1 MFIIYGNVQF
11 VPGKYDEVRKSA
23 TGSNREE
30 EEEEEEEVLISV
42 AIVASSL

>member
-30 EEEEEEEVLISV
+30 EEEEEEVLISV

>member
-30 EEEEEEEVLISV
+30 EEEEEEVLISV
-42 AIVASSL
+42 ATVASSL